1 MILYHGSNMIVEK
14 PRLIEQNR
22 FLDFGYGFYTTTNKA
37 QAENF
42 AQKIVVRRGG
52 TPTVNVYEID
62 DNIGSEL
69 LKIKRF
75 NAPDEEWLDFVSA
88 HRNGTYDGEQYDL
101 IIGAVANDDVYRTL
115 QVYSTGLITK
125 EQALEALKIKKLFD
139 QYVFATNEL
148 IPQTV
153 DLIVTNEG
161 LNDISAMNEFY
172 QSKTYEMLAKEE
184 TKMWHFSPMTVYS
197 MWKHERETGEVVFPE
212 E

>member
-1 MILYHGSNMIVEK
+1 MI
-14 PRLIEQNR
+14 
-22 FLDFGYGFYTTTNKA
+22 
-37 QAENF
+37 
-42 AQKIVVRRGG
+42 RRGG

-115 QVYSTGLITK
+115 QVYSTGLLTK

-139 QYVFATNEL
+139 QYVFATNEAISL
-148 IPQTV
+148 LKFV
-153 DLIVTNEG
+153 KSEG
-161 LNDISAMNEFY
+161 
-172 QSKTYEMLAKEE
+172 
-184 TKMWHFSPMTVYS
+184 V
-197 MWKHERETGEVVFPE
+197 
-212 E
+212 